1 MKKNLIG
8 VLLTL
13 FCLTACYTTRVHINK
28 DASPVPHAKYNGAGF
43 NFGSK
48 HHNVISGLIELSD
61 PVALNELCPDGAAY
75 AEHSLS
81 FVDMLVAG
89 ALQSIYTPL
98 TVTVYCDS
106 GSSAEVILNDE
117 GDAVAYLPLEQPEN

>member
-1 MKKNLIG
+1 MWPQKSKIG
-8 VLLTL
+8 QKWNS
-13 FCLTACYTTRVHINK
+13 RVPRPQK
-28 DASPVPHAKYNGAGF
+28 TVTF

-48 HHNVISGLIELSD
+48 HHNLVVGLIEFSE

-75 AEHSLS
+75 AEHALS
-81 FVDMLVAG
+81 FIDLVIAS
-89 ALQSIYTPL
+89 ALQSFYTPL

-106 GSSAEVILNDE
+106 GSSAEVLLNDE